1 MQREEFDLRVRMLL
15 PQASEAALESYALLA
30 EDPEVEETM
39 GCSTF
44 YDSLYVDLA
53 LVKRDYGETIATD
66 LFNYAESYIFNP
78 FELRGAARLIAD
90 GWEIPE
96 IANHLIEHGDE
107 GPFCEYTPEEETES
121 EALLWLFQNNKKTD
135 FGDLGLPDLPPQEQG
150 MEMG

>member
-1 MQREEFDLRVRMLL
+1 
-15 PQASEAALESYALLA
+15 
-30 EDPEVEETM
+30 M
-39 GCSTF
+39 GAG
-44 YDSLYVDLA
+44 LG
-53 LVKRDYGETIATD
+53 YGETIATD

>member
-53 LVKRDYGETIATD
+53 LVKRDHGEIVATD
-66 LFNYAESYIFNP
+66 LFNYADFYTFNP

-90 GWEIPE
+90 GWESPE
-96 IANHLIEHGDE
+96 IANHLSEH
-107 GPFCEYTPEEETES
+107 
-121 EALLWLFQNNKKTD
+121 
-135 FGDLGLPDLPPQEQG
+135 
-150 MEMG
+150 